1 MIQGREVISF
11 PVVEYI
17 FVVLAIEDS
26 ALVILLN
33 HFLYKVFIKWAIIN
47 IIFLWQ
53 LLKILIVYLI

>member
-33 HFLYKVFIKWAIIN
+33 HFLYKVFIK
-47 IIFLWQ
+47 
-53 LLKILIVYLI
+53 